1 MLRTMRRLPGEH
13 SFVLSGL
20 KSKGDLRCV
29 RTVPLIIEQLQAS
42 QPDGSFKY
50 EVAFEIR
57 EGRGCPA
64 LDLDNY
70 TKPLLDAITKSQRV
84 WRDDRQIEAQVVR
97 RKRDKSQEFSQVS
110 VTIRRLEGQH
120 GGVPSFFRALC
131 HEARVGHSARGDVSR
146 TYRDVGFQLAMHAG
160 SQSPYDIDDDSW
172 AERINELCK
181 RIEDQDEPGIWQWCC
196 EHFPRW
202 MDLVPKRR
210 LTQFVSGIIQAYDE
224 GRIDA

>member
-1 MLRTMRRLPGEH
+1 
-13 SFVLSGL
+13 
-20 KSKGDLRCV
+20 
-29 RTVPLIIEQLQAS
+29 VPLIVDHLQAS
-42 QPDGSFKY
+42 PPDGSYRY
-50 EVAFEIR
+50 EVSFEIK
-57 EGRGCPA
+57 EGRGYPA

-70 TKPLLDAITKSQRV
+70 TKPLLDVITRTQRV

-97 RKRDKSQEFSQVS
+97 RKRDKSQESSEVS

-131 HEARVGHSARGDVSR
+131 HEARIGNSARRVSR

-160 SQSPYDIDDDSW
+160 SQSPYDIDDGNW
-172 AERINELCK
+172 AERIDELCK
-181 RIEDQDEPGIWQWCC
+181 RIEDQDAPGIWQWCC

-210 LTQFVSGIIQAYDE
+210 LAQFVSGIIQAYSE